1 MLSQNHLLALGN
13 LVVEAA
19 ALERIVTDVVR
30 ELIDEDP
37 TVGSAAL
44 QGLLF
49 KQIADR
55 ANPLA
60 ETRRITVPT
69 GKELAKQ
76 ISAAKLAMDKRNEI
90 IHSFWIVE
98 GDDGDPALQS
108 RSERARVVRRERIRV
123 VTPEGS
129 KVVYRNRTEP
139 LVRKVEYALEV
150 LPQDIDRI
158 SRELSSASSALLEVW
173 FRIAKELGRSHRDE
187 VDPTLES
194 YPNRQ
199 FVDPSRIRRSPSQE
213 RKR

>member
-1 MLSQNHLLALGN
+1 MLSQNHLIALGN

-55 ANPLA
+55 ATPLA
-60 ETRRITVPT
+60 ETRRVSLPT

-98 GDDGDPALQS
+98 GDGGDPALQS

-129 KVVYRNRTEP
+129 KVVYRNRTG
-139 LVRKVEYALEV
+139 
-150 LPQDIDRI
+150 
-158 SRELSSASSALLEVW
+158 SSPV
-173 FRIAKELGRSHRDE
+173 
-187 VDPTLES
+187 
-194 YPNRQ
+194 
-199 FVDPSRIRRSPSQE
+199 
-213 RKR
+213 